1 MQPTLVTDI
10 LKNGINSVKPNTA
23 WQNSINVFIDDE
35 STRIELPGYTQYML
49 EGRRPGKMP
58 PFDAIREWLKAKGM
72 AENLYYPIAKKI
84 AEQGT
89 EGTGRT
95 WFDNAVLEVREGT
108 ARELMD
114 QFKNNFKK

>member
-10 LKNGINSVKPNTA
+10 LKNGINSVKPNTE
-23 WQNSINVFIDDE
+23 WQNKINVFVSEE
-35 STRIELPGYTQYML
+35 SIKIELPGYTQYML
-49 EGRRPGKMP
+49 DGRRPGKMP

-72 AENLYYPIAKKI
+72 AEQLYYPIAKKI

-95 WFDNAVLEVREGT
+95 WFDNALLKIRQRA
-108 ARELMD
+108 ARELMV